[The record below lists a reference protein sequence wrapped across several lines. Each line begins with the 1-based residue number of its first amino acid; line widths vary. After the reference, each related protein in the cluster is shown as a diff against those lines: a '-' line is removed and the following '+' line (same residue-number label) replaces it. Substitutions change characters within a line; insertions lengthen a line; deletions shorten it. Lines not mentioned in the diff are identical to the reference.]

1 MRATMYSLF
10 CQSGSKIKNTRALL
24 GYFDL
29 RNAKGRTTG
38 TAVPYLYTAYIH
50 LISVTVGEK
59 SRKVTDLEK
68 SAVEGKV
75 GVLIHPAG
83 HHPPTGRNSHKS
95 LKIRGTLS
103 LTHRQKFPRILLYK
117 SAPAQSYNV
126 DLIVGLPK
134 IATRILL

>member
-1 MRATMYSLF
+1 MQCAQHSILF
-10 CQSGSKIKNTRALL
+10 FQSGSKIKNTRALL

-68 SAVEGKV
+68 SAMQIWTSV
-75 GVLIHPAG
+75 GSRLAD
-83 HHPPTGRNSHKS
+83 
-95 LKIRGTLS
+95 
-103 LTHRQKFPRILLYK
+103 
-117 SAPAQSYNV
+117 A
-126 DLIVGLPK
+126 
-134 IATRILL
+134 